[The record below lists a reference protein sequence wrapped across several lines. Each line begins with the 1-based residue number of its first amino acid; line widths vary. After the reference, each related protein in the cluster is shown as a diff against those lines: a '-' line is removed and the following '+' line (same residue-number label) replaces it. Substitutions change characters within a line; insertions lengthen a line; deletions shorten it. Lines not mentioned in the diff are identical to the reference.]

1 MRPFSL
7 YLVIGS
13 GSVAALFISLA
24 LPVFLPGWRWQH
36 EPLHS
41 TIEALG
47 GLTAIAMTL
56 VLLHSTKEHTRK
68 KFHVVAGGFLAMGIL
83 EVFHAL
89 STPGNGFVL
98 LRNMASLFGGI
109 GCALV
114 WLRPSEKNRIS
125 ESLMLWLVAGG
136 TLGIG
141 TWILGFPEQL
151 PVLLRQGEFTP
162 TAIAPKSVAC
172 MLFLAGAVHFL
183 LDYRRTRQSEDVIF
197 ACLALMFGL
206 AEMMF
211 TYSTI
216 WDGSWWFWHWLR
228 LMAYLLV
235 LGYVGHDYL
244 ATLSDLKISL
254 AQTKQAEESV
264 RRNEQQL
271 REVLEERER
280 LAEDLHDGAIQSI
293 FSLGLSLERCQR
305 LIPKNPKEAIS
316 RIGDVTA
323 DLKLVIRDLRS
334 YISGIE
340 LEPENDLPLEEAMA
354 SLVRTINHSA
364 PFHFRL
370 QVDQA
375 ATILLTPEERMHVL
389 YIIKEAMSNTLRH
402 AGAKS
407 GLVSLEIQN
416 EAVRLAVEDDGFGF
430 NPADDEKH
438 GYGLRNMA
446 ARSRRLG
453 ARLEVLSERGRG
465 TRIIFEIPKKG
476 SHVSTSA

>member
-13 GSVAALFISLA
+13 GSVAALFISLT
-24 LPVFLPGWRWQH
+24 LPVLLPGWRWQH

-47 GLTAIAMTL
+47 GLTAIAMAI
-56 VLLHSTKEHTRK
+56 VLHHSAKEHARK
-68 KFHVVAGGFLAMGIL
+68 KFHVVAGGFLAMGLL

-109 GCALV
+109 GFALV
-114 WLRPSEKNRIS
+114 WFRSSEDKRKS

-136 TLGIG
+136 TLGFGI
-141 TWILGFPEQL
+141 WILGFPEQL
-151 PVLLRQGEFTP
+151 PILLRQGEFTP
-162 TAIAPKSVAC
+162 TAIAPKSLAC

-183 LDYRRTRQSEDVIF
+183 LDYRRTRRSEDVIF
-197 ACLALMFGL
+197 SCLALMFGL
-206 AEMMF
+206 AELMF

-216 WDGSWWFWHWLR
+216 WDGPWWFWHGLR

-235 LGYVGHDYL
+235 LGYVGHGYL
-244 ATLSDLKISL
+244 TTLSDLKISL

-264 RRNEQQL
+264 RQSEQQL
-271 REVLEERER
+271 RDVLEERER
-280 LAEDLHDGAIQSI
+280 LAEDLHDGAIQSM
-293 FSLGLSLERCQR
+293 FTLGLSLERCTK
-305 LIPKNPKEAIS
+305 LIPKNPKEAMS
-316 RIGDVTA
+316 TIGDVIA

-340 LEPENDLPLEEAMA
+340 PEHENDPPMEEAMT
-354 SLVRTINHSA
+354 SLVRTMNHSA
-364 PFHFRL
+364 PFDFRM
-370 QVDQA
+370 QIDQA
-375 ATILLTPEERMHVL
+375 ASTLLTPDERTHVL
-389 YIIKEAMSNTLRH
+389 YIIKEAMSNSLQH
-402 AGAKS
+402 AQAKS
-407 GLVSLEIQN
+407 GAVSLHVQN
-416 EAVRLAVEDDGFGF
+416 EVVRLEIEDNGLGFDTA
-430 NPADDEKH
+430 NDENH

-453 ARLEVLSERGRG
+453 ARFEVLSERGQG
-465 TRIIFEIPKKG
+465 TRIIFEIPKKDN
-476 SHVSTSA
+476 HVSTPV